1 MKGNGKAAAA
11 VFSALLAAMTAASGM
26 PVKSLAA
33 QNTSSTKA
41 VTLRIC
47 NWEEYIDT
55 GDWGEDETID
65 LPSGDIIGQNSMI
78 QDFE

>member
-33 QNTSSTKA
+33 QNTSSKKA
-41 VTLRIC
+41 VR
-47 NWEEYIDT
+47 
-55 GDWGEDETID
+55 
-65 LPSGDIIGQNSMI
+65 
-78 QDFE
+78 